1 MKKLFVFLVVVV
13 MVLLLSQ
20 KVSAQDGYDYI
31 TDVLNAL
38 ENTNVYV
45 DPSIDGPD
53 KTITAKLQKII
64 ANSSNIILVV
74 LPDDAKENGDIHS
87 IANEISRKKGDQYII
102 GISVGNEVLGYASS
116 LPAGVAA
123 DQMKRADSVSNDPV
137 TALFTF
143 SQNMNSWLA
152 KNPQPTPTVVYEDGK
167 EPMRL
172 TPLIMILLISGVSSM
187 FYVLHILIRPKK
199 PDNEKTNFKA
209 PVQIKTLLGEISQ
222 SRVNIEDDEFKDIL
236 QTMCLDIERY
246 FTHESEDKDR
256 DAVSFKER
264 LVDVLEVVQKYVEI
278 QNNQRY
284 FYESQEQMTKGKESV
299 RDFSIHVLESIRQGN
314 AAELLDYKVNS
325 NILQAQRY
333 K

>member
-1 MKKLFVFLVVVV
+1 MKKLFVVFIVL
-13 MVLLLSQ
+13 MLLLSQ
-20 KVSAQDGYDYI
+20 KVSAQEDFDYI
-31 TDVLNAL
+31 TDVLKAL
-38 ENTNVYV
+38 EKNNVYV

-53 KTITAKLQKII
+53 KTVTAKLQKII
-64 ANSSNIILVV
+64 KSSSNIVLVV
-74 LPDDAKENGDIHS
+74 LPDDAGEEGDIHS
-87 IANEISRKKGDQYII
+87 IAIEISKKKGTEYII
-102 GISVGNEVLGYASS
+102 GISVGNEVLGYAPS

-152 KNPQPTPTVVYEDGK
+152 KNPQPTPTLVYEDGK

-209 PVQIKTLLGEISQ
+209 PSQIKTLLSEISK
-222 SRVNIEDDEFKDIL
+222 SRESIRDDEFKEIL

-246 FTHESEDKDR
+246 FTDESEDKDR

-284 FYESQEQMTKGKESV
+284 FYEPETQMRKGKESV
-299 RDFSIHVLESIRQGN
+299 RDFSVHVLESIRQGN

>member
-1 MKKLFVFLVVVV
+1 MKKLFLFFIVLI
-13 MVLLLSQ
+13 LLLSQ
-20 KVSAQDGYDYI
+20 KVSAKDNFDYI
-31 TDVLNAL
+31 TNVLKAL
-38 ENTNVYV
+38 EDTNVYV

-53 KTITAKLQKII
+53 KTVTAKLQKII
-64 ANSSNIILVV
+64 KSSSNVVLVV
-74 LPDDAKENGDIHS
+74 LPDDAGEEEDIHS
-87 IANEISRKKGDQYII
+87 IAIEISNKKGTEYII
-102 GISVGNEVLGYASS
+102 GISVGNEVLGYAPS

-167 EPMRL
+167 KPFEF
-172 TPLIMILLISGVSSM
+172 TPLIMILLVSGVSSM

-199 PDNEKTNFKA
+199 PDDEKTNFKA
-209 PVQIKTLLGEISQ
+209 PSEIRTLLGEISK
-222 SRVNIEDDEFKDIL
+222 SRENIDDYEFKDIL

-246 FTHESEDKDR
+246 FTNESEDKDR
-256 DAVSFKER
+256 DAESFKER
-264 LVDVLEVVQKYVEI
+264 LSDVLEVVQKYVEI

-284 FYESQEQMTKGKESV
+284 FYEAQEQMIRGKDSV